1 MEVETPYCA
10 ERLWQPMQIFPVWR
24 GVFILFFA
32 CLQFVIKKEIMFF
45 LRDFLTMQFYKEK
58 VLISVICFCMSSIC
72 KKKEIM
78 VQEISLR
85 GFLIIPMSITLLYD
99 YIGT

>member
-1 MEVETPYCA
+1 
-10 ERLWQPMQIFPVWR
+10 
-24 GVFILFFA
+24 
-32 CLQFVIKKEIMFF
+32 
-45 LRDFLTMQFYKEK
+45 MQFYKEK
-58 VLISVICFCMSSIC
+58 VLISVICFCMSSIY

-85 GFLIIPMSITLLYD
+85 GFFKIPMSIILLYD